1 MLPEE
6 TSTRGKKVKLHKMYY
21 VQYPTKLPEVNLLSH
36 CIKVHRAKIDTDVF
50 VAIVQG
56 KPTGC
61 SNVRA
66 HNIK

>member
-1 MLPEE
+1 MCNILL
-6 TSTRGKKVKLHKMYY
+6 SYLRAD
-21 VQYPTKLPEVNLLSH
+21 LLSH
-36 CIKVHRAKIDTDVF
+36 CIKVHREKMSADVF

-56 KPTGC
+56 TPTGC